1 MLHLAHTPMY
11 IDEEQV
17 RDAISILI
25 NRDIAGEITYEV
37 KTCETIGTYKVWFI
51 SINPD
56 LENTKSVRRLIEY
69 IKNQGFHLIY
79 TNRYWRVSVV

>member
-11 IDEEQV
+11 IDEAQV
-17 RDAISILI
+17 RDTISILI
-25 NRDIAGEITYEV
+25 NCDIAGEITYKV

-51 SINPD
+51 SIKPE
-56 LENTKSVRRLIEY
+56 LEKTKAVRRLIEY
-69 IKNQGFHLIY
+69 IKNQGFYLIY